1 MMLVKSPS
9 YLCLYPTCALASFVA
24 RLPLISPRALSNR
37 SQAIL
42 DLSLQF
48 DKHQQGPP
56 TDPTLASH
64 LLQSHPRHFLLC
76 SPKEA
81 QHLT

>member
-1 MMLVKSPS
+1 MLVKSPC
-9 YLCLYPTCALASFVA
+9 YLNHYPSSVLAPFVT

-48 DKHQQGPP
+48 DKHQQGPT

-76 SPKEA
+76 TPKEA